1 MHIYAWVV
9 VGSLGLIFL
18 VTGWSPFPI
27 MLGGRRASGDLSGK
41 YIRLVGGCFTAA
53 AALPI
58 IGYRHIGTVL
68 WYSVILILIG
78 FVLLVVG
85 MIRATTGKAL

>member
-9 VGSLGLIFL
+9 IAGIGLIFL
-18 VTGWSPFPI
+18 ITGWSPFPI
-27 MLGGRRASGDLSGK
+27 LLGGRRASGDLSGK

-68 WYSVILILIG
+68 WISVVLLLIG
-78 FVLLVVG
+78 FALLVIG
-85 MIRATTGKAL
+85 MLKTTMGKAI